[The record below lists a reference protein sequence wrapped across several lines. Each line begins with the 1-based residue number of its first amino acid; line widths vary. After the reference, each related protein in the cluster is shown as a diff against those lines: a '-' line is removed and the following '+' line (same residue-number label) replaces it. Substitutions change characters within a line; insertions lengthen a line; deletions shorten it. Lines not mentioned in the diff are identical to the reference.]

1 MGNEAEQQREPG
13 ASPGASWMLPTG
25 QSGDPL
31 LKRLVDLSSLGWT
44 ARMAVISNGVL
55 IRGTLVSVGV
65 FREALAAAITR
76 RGGDP
81 SYAMLDDLVAAA
93 VEADDPDPLWM
104 QEGVPEPR
112 YIHLADVQIGPNER
126 LPFLRLRLPA
136 VSGFWLDGEEDG
148 EDAAG

>member
-1 MGNEAEQQREPG
+1 MGNDAEELPESG
-13 ASPGASWMLPTG
+13 TTPGASWMLPTG

-31 LKRLVDLSSLGWT
+31 LKRLVDLASLGWA
-44 ARMAVISNGVL
+44 ARLAVISNGVL
-55 IRGTLVSVGV
+55 VRGTLVSAGV

-81 SYAMLDDLVAAA
+81 TYAMLDDLVAAA
-93 VEADDPDPLWM
+93 VEADDPEPLWA

-112 YIHLADVQIGPNER
+112 FIHLADVQIGPDGH

-136 VSGFWLDGEEDG
+136 VSGFWLDGGEDG